1 MNNFWD
7 YAEQCPSLL
16 KTKQWHNLN
25 HSLNHRFDR
34 IEKSNIWQAVC
45 NFKATVKSRL
55 LRNVLKKS
63 TWPGVS
69 FTAEPPYNTVYCNA
83 MLHLMSQRQ
92 VQDMDHLVIPKGQS
106 IPRPHGRS
114 MECLWRKLLKNK
126 RKKWSC
132 YKEVPLT
139 ILKFIRYKG
148 MDSSYHQSSNISHTL
163 VGNEIVDHSDVVG
176 ASPVGAAPTTPS
188 FSTWHLAVMDQ
199 VKTRRETSE
208 FGDLVRLILEVWRYS
223 P

>member
-1 MNNFWD
+1 MPLRFDGINCVYSYWKAMNNFWY

-34 IEKSNIWQAVC
+34 IEKSNIWQAMC

-69 FTAEPPYNTVYCNA
+69 FTAEPLYNAAYCNA

-92 VQDMDHLVIPKGQS
+92 VQVMDQPVSPKGQS
-106 IPRPHGRS
+106 ISRPHGRS
-114 MECLWRKLLKNK
+114 QECLWRKLLK
-126 RKKWSC
+126 KKGSC
-132 YKEVPLT
+132 WKEVPLT
-139 ILKFIRYKG
+139 VLKFIR
-148 MDSSYHQSSNISHTL
+148 H
-163 VGNEIVDHSDVVG
+163 
-176 ASPVGAAPTTPS
+176 
-188 FSTWHLAVMDQ
+188 
-199 VKTRRETSE
+199 
-208 FGDLVRLILEVWRYS
+208 
-223 P
+223 